1 LGVAARATYGYK
13 SKYRGEINVGYNG
26 SDAFQKGNRYALFP
40 AGSAGWVVSEE
51 NFWKDNISLI
61 KYLKL
66 RGSYG
71 TAGNDKVGKY
81 DYLYQHIFSI
91 MDAGTGDLED
101 YGYWF
106 GENVT
111 QMGGVN
117 GIIET
122 SLGNENVTW
131 EVAVKQNYGLDT
143 RIGKY
148 FNLSADYFV
157 ETRSNILT
165 QRNTISQVLGIDKDA
180 LPPEN
185 IGEVKNQGF
194 EFELGYNKT
203 FTKNWEFNLNST
215 FSYAKNKILYM
226 DEILQEYDYM
236 NRTGKSIGQHFG
248 YIWTGEF
255 YTYEELGYVWDETIT
270 TPNKYVRPDGAVPSV
285 PVPDDAVFPGDL
297 KFVDRNSD
305 GKIDTYDEGNIGAT
319 KTPEVIYGINLGTG
333 YKGFRLDVFF
343 QGAAFFSV
351 DLGNTSLLTEFKN
364 GGKAHEIHTGR
375 WAYFPS
381 DDPEK
386 HIDTRETATYPRLL
400 ADGSPQTRKS
410 STFKVLN
417 SGYLRFKTAEFSY
430 TIPKEKLEKI
440 GIEYLRL
447 FLVGN
452 NLVTWDNI
460 GFIDPENP
468 GSHAAYPQ
476 SLFLGFGVNV
486 QF

>member
-1 LGVAARATYGYK
+1 
-13 SKYRGEINVGYNG
+13 
-26 SDAFQKGNRYALFP
+26 
-40 AGSAGWVVSEE
+40 
-51 NFWKDNISLI
+51 
-61 KYLKL
+61 
-66 RGSYG
+66 
-71 TAGNDKVGKY
+71 
-81 DYLYQHIFSI
+81 
-91 MDAGTGDLED
+91 
-101 YGYWF
+101 
-106 GENVT
+106 
-111 QMGGVN
+111 
-117 GIIET
+117 
-122 SLGNENVTW
+122 
-131 EVAVKQNYGLDT
+131 
-143 RIGKY
+143 
-148 FNLSADYFV
+148 
-157 ETRSNILT
+157 
-165 QRNTISQVLGIDKDA
+165 
-180 LPPEN
+180 
-185 IGEVKNQGF
+185 
-194 EFELGYNKT
+194 
-203 FTKNWEFNLNST
+203 
-215 FSYAKNKILYM
+215 M

-255 YTYEELGYVWDETIT
+255 YTYEELGYVWDETLT

-319 KTPEVIYGINLGTG
+319 KTPEVIYGVNLGTG

-364 GGKAHEIHTGR
+364 GGNAHEIHTGR

-386 HIDTRETATYPRLL
+386 HVDTRETATYPRLL